1 MEERWGGQEFLG
13 SKCKVLI
20 YTRLAEDGNWSQ
32 FLGEAFVQCGDI
44 PLMMAGSKIQPE
56 KVKVETREGFLSKLI
71 IFTLKRESDSC
82 LIVLYVLYLCQCLI
96 RSHARKYLQINVE
109 TKFLSL

>member
-1 MEERWGGQEFLG
+1 MGRKLDRRSPGAMEERWGGQEFLG

-44 PLMMAGSKIQPE
+44 PLMMAGSKNQPE
-56 KVKVETREGFLSKLI
+56 KVKVETREGFLSK
-71 IFTLKRESDSC
+71 FVYFCPS
-82 LIVLYVLYLCQCLI
+82 
-96 RSHARKYLQINVE
+96 
-109 TKFLSL
+109 